1 MIWGSRFGL
10 VALLV
15 SLSASGMA
23 QSPGGGLPMD
33 RVFQGQ
39 VRLPDFAGRD
49 RKYANFHT
57 RIRAGMS
64 TGPDFAG
71 HYAVVQIGCGT
82 ECTFAFV
89 GDVATGQVYDFPYGG
104 EQYRQ
109 MQIIRSAKSNDLK
122 VVWIA
127 NGRCNRDWLTWNG
140 ASFTSVAR
148 LDLGP
153 SEFCE
158 RL

>member
-1 MIWGSRFGL
+1 
-10 VALLV
+10 
-15 SLSASGMA
+15 
-23 QSPGGGLPMD
+23 MD

-39 VRLPDFAGRD
+39 VHLPDFAGRD
-49 RKYANFHT
+49 RKYADFRT

-71 HYAVVQIGCGT
+71 HYAIVQIGCGT
-82 ECTFAFV
+82 ECTLAFV

-104 EQYRQ
+104 EEYRQ
-109 MQIIRSAKSNDLK
+109 MQIIRSPKSNDLT

-127 NGRCNRDWLTWNG
+127 DEHCHRDLLTWNG
-140 ASFTSVAR
+140 ASFTSTGR
-148 LDLGP
+148 MDLGP